1 MYVSFKIKRMK
12 ALKCKNNANGQKEDL
27 PRISERRLFSAKILI
42 IFYNTGTKRI

>member
-27 PRISERRLFSAKILI
+27 PPEFPSADYFLQK
-42 IFYNTGTKRI
+42 Y